1 MTESLFS
8 FCFDGN
14 WNKLR
19 SKFLKN
25 YATFG
30 LIPRVQVENEENEV
44 FSNFSCMFLNPNIFS
59 NLNSHCSTLLDSPGR
74 SQKSIL
80 SSKNSLLKEIVLVIS
95 ASTVIGFSRSLE
107 HFFLTVGENNF
118 GNKIPLSIFDNSARH
133 FESQDRKSKSLLI
146 RVQMQG
152 SKVKVDDEICKKC
165 RWVGEEI

>member
-59 NLNSHCSTLLDSPGR
+59 NLNSNCSNLLDMINLQEEAKKAFCH
-74 SQKSIL
+74 QKIHC
-80 SSKNSLLKEIVLVIS
+80 LKKL
-95 ASTVIGFSRSLE
+95 F
-107 HFFLTVGENNF
+107 
-118 GNKIPLSIFDNSARH
+118 
-133 FESQDRKSKSLLI
+133 
-146 RVQMQG
+146 
-152 SKVKVDDEICKKC
+152 
-165 RWVGEEI
+165 